1 MMKNTLNN
9 STPSG
14 LFITSLVTTGST
26 GGYSIF
32 NPDGIKKMLFQI
44 SKTEVS
50 SFESLADSD

>member
-1 MMKNTLNN
+1 MKNTLNN